1 MKGSFLSLS
10 SCEGEGKSPC
20 TKYLGT
26 LSSEVESKCM
36 CGQQLLEL
44 ELLHTVSKVQINNS
58 IYLRSSPN
66 VGNPL
71 GSWIHW
77 YRYHD
82 TTCPQKSNTTA
93 HDTHDTH
100 ASHGR
105 PTMHRVSL
113 STPHWYKNNTVIRGT
128 LRWAHDDSM
137 RPKTVGKTRREPT
150 NLQCGGWPRPPVF
163 HSIFLLSR

>member
-1 MKGSFLSLS
+1 MKGFFLSFS

-26 LSSEVESKCM
+26 SSNEVESKCM

-58 IYLRSSPN
+58 IYLRSSPK

-82 TTCPQKSNTTA
+82 TTCPQKSNTT
-93 HDTHDTH
+93 THTTH
-100 ASHGR
+100 TSHGR
-105 PTMHRVSL
+105 PNMYRVAI
-113 STPHWYKNNTVIRGT
+113 STPHLYKNNRIVGGT

-137 RPKTVGKTRREPT
+137 RPKTVGRTRKNRPIF
-150 NLQCGGWPRPPVF
+150 NVGGGWPRPPVF